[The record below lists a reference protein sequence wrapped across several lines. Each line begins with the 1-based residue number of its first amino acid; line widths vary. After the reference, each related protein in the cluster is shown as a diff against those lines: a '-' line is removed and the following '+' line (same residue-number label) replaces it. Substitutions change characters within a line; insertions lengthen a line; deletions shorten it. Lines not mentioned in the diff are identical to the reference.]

1 MTIRVLIVDD
11 EPLAREGVAIS
22 LKHHEDVEIVGE
34 CPDGPSAARAIR
46 ELAPDL
52 VFLDIRM
59 PGLDGFALI
68 EEIGAQRMPFVIF
81 LTAYGEHA
89 LRAFRVNAIDY
100 LLKPI
105 DSEELDRS
113 LDRAR
118 RQLEQRAHAAW
129 HSQLQELVTTIVRE
143 RTGAEPERML
153 VRTGGRIRVID
164 PNEIEWVEASGDYV
178 TVHVQRKAHLVRE
191 SLRNMEERL
200 ARHGFC
206 RIHRSILV
214 KLRCVHELIAKDSG
228 DHQLILRDGTVLRVS
243 RSYRDALF
251 HALSEH
257 R

>member
-11 EPLAREGVAIS
+11 EPLAREGVALS
-22 LKHHEDVEIVGE
+22 LQHHADIQIVGE
-34 CPDGPSAARAIR
+34 CTDGPSAVQAIR
-46 ELAPDL
+46 ELSPEL

-59 PGLDGFALI
+59 PGLDGFAVI
-68 EEIGAQRMPFVIF
+68 EQIGVEQMPLVIF
-81 LTAYGEHA
+81 LTAYSEHA
-89 LRAFRVNAIDY
+89 VLAFRVNAIDY

-105 DSEELDRS
+105 DSTELDRS

-129 HSQLQELVTTIVRE
+129 HSQLHELVASMIRE
-143 RTGAEPERML
+143 RAAAEPERIL
-153 VRTGGRIRVID
+153 VRTGGRVRVID
-164 PNEIEWVEASGDYV
+164 PNEIDWIQASGDYV
-178 TVHVQRKAHLVRE
+178 TVYVQRKAHLVRE
-191 SLRNMEERL
+191 SLRNMEVRL

-228 DHQLILRDGTVLRVS
+228 DHQLVLRDGTVLRVS